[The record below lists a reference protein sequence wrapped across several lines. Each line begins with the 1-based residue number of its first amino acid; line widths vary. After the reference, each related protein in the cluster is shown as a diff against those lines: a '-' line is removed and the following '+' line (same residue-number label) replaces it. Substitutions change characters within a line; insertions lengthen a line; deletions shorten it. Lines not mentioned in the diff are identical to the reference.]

1 MTKLKS
7 RKRLAKKKMSR
18 NESQK
23 GGLLPLA
30 ALFLALVAG
39 GKAVA
44 AGALSGATGHIV
56 KTRLEAIEK
65 RSKRGK

>member
-1 MTKLKS
+1 M
-7 RKRLAKKKMSR
+7 
-18 NESQK
+18 
-23 GGLLPLA
+23 A
-30 ALFLALVAG
+30 ALFLALIAG

-44 AGALSGATGHIV
+44 AGALSGATYYVV